1 MLLASARAKFAR
13 AREHRET
20 FMAAAGEWL
29 MSLDMT
35 MPIEKRIEPWED
47 GGEVI
52 IFSVGTI
59 RLEPPLRIALL
70 VGDALSNYRA
80 ALDHLAWQLVTAS
93 GTPPKPN
100 QVYFPI
106 GRDREQFAAD
116 LRRKM
121 PGVGPVTGAIV
132 KRYQPFQHGAQALDH
147 PLWIL
152 AEWVGVDKHR
162 AVPLFAHYSTEVG
175 ATVPDNFPNFRV
187 MARER
192 RDTIE
197 YLLPGTDLIRIYG
210 KRIEPGKDHGV
221 RVKFGGQI
229 TIAHE
234 SGRTLEAVLDGAD
247 RVVDAILGE
256 FERLP

>member
-1 MLLASARAKFAR
+1 
-13 AREHRET
+13 
-20 FMAAAGEWL
+20 MAAAREWL
-29 MSLDMT
+29 TSLDIT
-35 MPIEKRIEPWED
+35 MPMQKRIEPWKD

-52 IFSVGTI
+52 TYSMGQNH
-59 RLEPPLRIALL
+59 LEPPLRIALL

-80 ALDHLAWQLVTAS
+80 ALDHLAWQLVTKD

-106 GRDREQFAAD
+106 GLDRLAFAAD

-121 PGVGPVTGAIV
+121 PGVAPVTGSIV
-132 KRYQPFQHGAQALDH
+132 ERYQPFQHGERARSH

-152 AEWVGVDKHR
+152 SEWVGVDKHR
-162 AVPLFAHYSTEVG
+162 AVPLSVLYSTRVE
-175 ATVPDNFPNFRV
+175 ATVPDGFPNFRV
-187 MARER
+187 MAREGR
-192 RDTIE
+192 AEPIE

-210 KRIEPGKDHGV
+210 KRIEPRKDPGALV
-221 RVKFGGQI
+221 RFGGQA

-234 SGRTLEAVLDGAD
+234 SGRTLEAVLDGVD

-256 FERLP
+256 FERMA